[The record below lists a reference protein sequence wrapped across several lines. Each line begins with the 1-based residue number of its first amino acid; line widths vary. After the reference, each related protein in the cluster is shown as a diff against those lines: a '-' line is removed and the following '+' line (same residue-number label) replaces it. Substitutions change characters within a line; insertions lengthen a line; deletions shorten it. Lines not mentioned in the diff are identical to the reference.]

1 MGKLSEKINEKIENK
16 RLEIFQKVLP
26 VDNYITLSSLLCD
39 LLYEKDIELSKK
51 IIDLLLDLLY
61 HVKNYI
67 DYHNTKR
74 DFIYEYFDI
83 LMNNACEIEFKEKQ
97 NKEIANIQKEIGVL
111 VYI

>member
-1 MGKLSEKINEKIENK
+1 M
-16 RLEIFQKVLP
+16 
-26 VDNYITLSSLLCD
+26 LCD
-39 LLYEKDIELSKK
+39 LLYVEDIELSKK
-51 IIDLLLDLLY
+51 IIDLLLDLLH

-83 LMNNACEIEFKEKQ
+83 LMNNSYEIEFKEKQ
-97 NKEIANIQKEIGVL
+97 NKEIGNIKKEIGVI